1 MFASNVN
8 FHPLSFP
15 FVSLMAEKKG
25 RTEEIATW
33 IRFEVISIDL
43 YFVFVE
49 RLSHDGRVTDS
60 SSLDVTRY
68 VSSLRLL
75 FYEKVWTSVIIT
87 PVLPPPVHI
96 LLN

>member
-43 YFVFVE
+43 YFVFIE

-75 FYEKVWTSVIIT
+75 FYETVWTSVVIIT
-87 PVLPPPVHI
+87 ILSPAIRI

>member
-15 FVSLMAEKKG
+15 FVSLMAEKNG

-33 IRFEVISIDL
+33 IHFEVISIDL
-43 YFVFVE
+43 YFVFIE
-49 RLSHDGRVTDS
+49 RLSHDGRVADS
-60 SSLDVTRY
+60 SSLDVTHY
-68 VSSLRLL
+68 VCSLRLL
-75 FYEKVWTSVIIT
+75 FYEKVWTSGVIN
-87 PVLPPPVHI
+87 PVLPPPSRI

>member
-1 MFASNVN
+1 MSTSIHF
-8 FHPLSFP
+8 LSFC
-15 FVSLMAEKKG
+15 FFNGWKKG
-25 RTEEIATW
+25 RKEEIATW
-33 IRFEVISIDL
+33 IHFEVISIDL
-43 YFVFVE
+43 YFVFIE

-75 FYEKVWTSVIIT
+75 FYEKVWTSGVIT
-87 PVLPPPVHI
+87 PVLPSPSRI